1 MHLNYSKNYLNKVS
15 WNINSP
21 NACVTTNILN
31 NTARAPRRHIELQ
44 NRQYIVEWCRLG
56 IVKSCWKL
64 TTFKGYNF
72 FLNVKVKGNYV
83 KGRSIN
89 KEVKEPAIG
98 LHDFF
103 PSRTMQL
110 QDLCISLFF
119 FRWKENNRSLFFYYL
134 PYFLKNIINKY

>member
-21 NACVTTNILN
+21 YACVTTNILN

-103 PSRTMQL
+103 SLKNNAIAGFVYFVVFFFVERKII
-110 QDLCISLFF
+110 DLCFF
-119 FRWKENNRSLFFYYL
+119 TI
-134 PYFLKNIINKY
+134 FLIF